1 MTRARSLRLRLLL
14 AGLVSIGVV
23 LAGATAGLS
32 LLFER
37 HAERQLT
44 RELTAVVEGLAAQ
57 LDRDRAGGA
66 WVLGAPPGDP
76 RYDRPLSGFYWQ
88 VSPSAGGA
96 PVLQS
101 RSLWDAT
108 LALPPPAD
116 GALTRIPGPGGAPL
130 LAIRRDI
137 TMPTRLGGER
147 LVVLA
152 ARDAA
157 EVEEAGAGFRRDLL
171 PFLAFI
177 AALLLAASMLQLSV
191 GLAPLG
197 AVRQRLAA
205 IRSGREAR
213 LGEAG
218 LPAEIQPL
226 ARELDGLLA
235 QRERDVAAAR
245 TRAGDLAHGLKTP
258 IQVLIAEAERL
269 EEAGQCEAAAAVGDA
284 TEAMR
289 RHVERE
295 LARARRAGR
304 ARGERA
310 EPWRVAK
317 RLIAVLSRTAEGAR
331 LRWEVGGPPEAAAAI
346 HEDDL
351 AEALGALME
360 NAARFAA
367 AAVRVEVQEEDGSIA
382 VAVMDDGPGLATS
395 DHAEALRRGGRL
407 DEAGAGSGLGLPIA
421 REIAEGV
428 GGSLRLGP
436 THPGAM
442 TVALV
447 LPVAGGGAGLPRAGA
462 ARADGTLT
470 PGTGLASATVRQDR
484 RAQPGSPP

>member
-1 MTRARSLRLRLLL
+1 MVAL
-14 AGLVSIGVV
+14 A
-23 LAGATAGLS
+23 AAMAGLS

-37 HAERQLT
+37 HAERQLA
-44 RELTAVVEGLAAQ
+44 RELAAVTEGLAAQ
-57 LDRDRAGGA
+57 LDLASPGGA
-66 WVLGAPPGDP
+66 WVLAAPPGDP

-88 VSPSAGGA
+88 VSRLEDAA

-108 LALPPPAD
+108 LALPPAAGTE
-116 GALTRIPGPGGAPL
+116 GALVQLVDPGGALL
-130 LAIRRDI
+130 LAVRRDVI
-137 TMPTRLGGER
+137 MPARLGDER
-147 LVVLA
+147 LVILA

-157 EVEEAGAGFRRDLL
+157 ELAEAGAGFRRDLL
-171 PFLAFI
+171 PFLTVI
-177 AALLLAASMLQLSV
+177 AALLLAAFATQLAV

-218 LPAEIQPL
+218 FPTEILPL
-226 ARELDGLLA
+226 ARELDELLA
-235 QRERDVAAAR
+235 HRERDITAAR
-245 TRAGDLAHGLKTP
+245 ARAGDLAHGLKTP
-258 IQVLIAEAERL
+258 IQVLLAEAGRL
-269 EEAGQCEAAAAVGDA
+269 EIAGQVEAAAAVGDA
-284 TEAMR
+284 AEAMR

-304 ARGERA
+304 APGERA
-310 EPWRVAK
+310 EPRRVAE
-317 RLIAVLSRTAEGAR
+317 RLVTVLSRTAVGAR
-331 LRWEVGGPPEAAAAI
+331 LRWEVGGPPGAAAAI

-367 AAVRVEVQEEDGSIA
+367 SAVRVEVWEEGAAVA
-382 VAVMDDGPGLATS
+382 VAVMDDGPGLAAT

-407 DEAGAGSGLGLPIA
+407 DEAGPGTGLGLPIA
-421 REIAEGV
+421 REIVEGA

-436 THPGAM
+436 TVPGAM

-447 LPVAGGGAGLPRAGA
+447 LPVAIIRVAGSGRV
-462 ARADGTLT
+462 DGTLT
-470 PGTGLASATVRQDR
+470 PDAGRASAVAGQDR
-484 RAQPGSPP
+484 RTQQGTPP